1 MLDRASDDRW
11 FVRRTPDGEVLAVV
25 EAFGNGWRLRRWSF
39 VESEQ
44 EALGVFTSA
53 ELAETAWWRH
63 LDQGRGQR
71 TVSSSESRRRLGE
84 D

>member
-11 FVRRTPDGEVLAVV
+11 FVRSSPDGAVQAVV

-44 EALGVFTSA
+44 DALGVYTSA

-71 TVSSSESRRRLGE
+71 TASTSESRRRLGE

>member
-1 MLDRASDDRW
+1 VLDRASDDRW
-11 FVRRTPDGEVLAVV
+11 FVRRDPDGAALAVV
-25 EAFGNGWRLRRWSF
+25 EAFGTGWRLRRWSF

-44 EALGVFTSA
+44 EALGVYTSA

-63 LDQGRGQR
+63 LDRGRGQH
-71 TVSSSESRRRLGE
+71 TVSTSETRRRLGE

>member
-1 MLDRASDDRW
+1 MLDRASEDRW
-11 FVRRTPDGEVLAVV
+11 FVRASDDGPAEALV
-25 EAFGNGWRLRRWSF
+25 EAFGTGWRLRRWSF

-44 EALGVFTSA
+44 EPLGVYTSA

-71 TVSSSESRRRLGE
+71 TASSSEMRRRLGE

>member
-11 FVRRTPDGEVLAVV
+11 FVRSTADGPAQAIVEV
-25 EAFGNGWRLRRWSF
+25 FGNGWRLRRWSF
-39 VESEQ
+39 IEAEQ
-44 EALGVFTSA
+44 EALGVYTSA

-63 LDQGRGQR
+63 LDRGRGQR
-71 TVSSSESRRRLGE
+71 TASASESARRLGE

>member
-25 EAFGNGWRLRRWSF
+25 EAFG
-39 VESEQ
+39 VH
-44 EALGVFTSA
+44 TSA

-63 LDQGRGQR
+63 LDRGRGQHAAS
-71 TVSSSESRRRLGE
+71 TSESRRRLG
-84 D
+84 DD